1 MCTSF
6 LFAPE
11 NRAIRGALKGPL
23 LQGIDFSILDTGR
36 NAPAHAMAEFAL
48 KEIGQFCWLTLKEF
62 AESKAQPGS
71 EMGLIIIPVSHTK
84 DLSGSQE
91 LIDRSRRR
99 GANLSVLILAQTSQ
113 LAEEIVLDDCFDAM
127 ICSQWASAPHL
138 LKQSLKDH
146 KLRVQNHAFKAF
158 LEHSVDGYWIWDLEN
173 DDIVWSERT
182 REMVGIQEQCV
193 PTNISQFVELVHPL
207 DRVRVDQAIKNHL
220 HHEKP
225 YKNIEMRVQGADGSF
240 GHFLA
245 NGTALR
251 DQKGKT
257 ILLVGSLTDYTPM
270 QKVEQQLQD
279 TQKRFSALFN
289 LMNDAAVLADI
300 KTGLILE
307 VNQPAERLW
316 GKSVSDLIGCHH
328 TELHPPVMNENVK
341 QDFTDHMAALRE
353 NKRAS
358 IQVPILSKNGTEVPV
373 EISSSLIELDG
384 RLTILGIFRDISDRI
399 RAERKIRERDAQI
412 QLSSHLASMGTLA
425 AGVAHEINNP
435 LTYVLG
441 NLEVLKELMR
451 EHRVESH
458 DVNRVIEAALTG
470 SRYVREIV
478 SDLRAISRID
488 GGDETSDP
496 CKVIRIASKMAMADL
511 RHRAKLNMNLAPT
524 SEVPLS
530 SSRLSQVILNILSNA
545 ARAFRQTDRTKNLIR
560 ITVTQDKA
568 TVRIVIE
575 DNGWGI
581 SPEDLNRVWEPLFSK
596 TPQQG
601 GVRLGLSICR
611 RILHEVGGTLEI
623 KSEVDKGTKVKIT
636 LPFVN
641 SDKKTGFPA
650 PALSAAEIS
659 PDHQPSVMIVDDDHL
674 VLTLLA
680 RMLQK
685 QYNVSEFM
693 DARSALSALET
704 GEIPEVIISDIMMPE
719 MDGQAFYREICKLG
733 SYGNRFL
740 FITGGAVTEASLEFE
755 KNGCARQTFA
765 QTLRSR
771 STAYRHKRNADPSGV
786 ARRQTSNVFGKKPQ
800 QIHKSWVSGPITPVG
815 TRRIREFGHFAF
827 TIPRATW
834 PNAATY

>member
-1 MCTSF
+1 M
-6 LFAPE
+6 
-11 NRAIRGALKGPL
+11 
-23 LQGIDFSILDTGR
+23 
-36 NAPAHAMAEFAL
+36 
-48 KEIGQFCWLTLKEF
+48 
-62 AESKAQPGS
+62 
-71 EMGLIIIPVSHTK
+71 
-84 DLSGSQE
+84 
-91 LIDRSRRR
+91 
-99 GANLSVLILAQTSQ
+99 
-113 LAEEIVLDDCFDAM
+113 
-127 ICSQWASAPHL
+127 
-138 LKQSLKDH
+138 
-146 KLRVQNHAFKAF
+146 
-158 LEHSVDGYWIWDLEN
+158 
-173 DDIVWSERT
+173 
-182 REMVGIQEQCV
+182 
-193 PTNISQFVELVHPL
+193 
-207 DRVRVDQAIKNHL
+207 
-220 HHEKP
+220 
-225 YKNIEMRVQGADGSF
+225 
-240 GHFLA
+240 
-245 NGTALR
+245 
-251 DQKGKT
+251 
-257 ILLVGSLTDYTPM
+257 
-270 QKVEQQLQD
+270 
-279 TQKRFSALFN
+279 
-289 LMNDAAVLADI
+289 
-300 KTGLILE
+300 
-307 VNQPAERLW
+307 
-316 GKSVSDLIGCHH
+316 
-328 TELHPPVMNENVK
+328 
-341 QDFTDHMAALRE
+341 
-353 NKRAS
+353 
-358 IQVPILSKNGTEVPV
+358 PV
-373 EISSSLIELDG
+373 EISSSLIELDE
-384 RLTILGIFRDISDRI
+384 RLTILGVFRDISDRI

-601 GVRLGLSICR
+601 GVGLGLSICR

-719 MDGQAFYREICKLG
+719 MDGQAFYREICKLVPTV
-733 SYGNRFL
+733 
-740 FITGGAVTEASLEFE
+740 I
-755 KNGCARQTFA
+755 
-765 QTLRSR
+765 
-771 STAYRHKRNADPSGV
+771 
-786 ARRQTSNVFGKKPQ
+786 VFC
-800 QIHKSWVSGPITPVG
+800 S
-815 TRRIREFGHFAF
+815 
-827 TIPRATW
+827 
-834 PNAATY
+834 